1 MTLSRDTKTL
11 KVIGFAGFS
20 GSGKTT
26 LIEALIPVL
35 RSKGLSISLIK
46 HAHHDFDVD
55 VPGKDSYRHRE
66 AGAQEVL
73 VTSDRRWALMHEL
86 RGHPETTLQ
95 EHLQRLSP
103 CDLVIVEGFKREPF
117 AKIEV
122 RRKDHDAP
130 ALAPSDPYI
139 IAIATDTALESESL
153 PILDLNQPND
163 IADFLVR
170 YIAMPDFM
178 HQHDHQGIPR

>member
-1 MTLSRDTKTL
+1 LRA
-11 KVIGFAGFS
+11 IGFAGFS

-26 LIEALIPVL
+26 LIEALIPIL
-35 RSKGLSISLIK
+35 RASGLTLSLIK
-46 HAHHDFDVD
+46 HAHHGFDVD

-86 RGHPETTLQ
+86 RGHPEPSFH

-103 CDLVIVEGFKREPF
+103 CDLVIVEGFKKEAF

-130 ALAPSDPYI
+130 DLAPHDPWI
-139 IAIATDTALESESL
+139 IAIASDTQIDSGALPLLNLNDPHDVAHFLLDWLEKPETALGSGALGAQS
-153 PILDLNQPND
+153 
-163 IADFLVR
+163 
-170 YIAMPDFM
+170 
-178 HQHDHQGIPR
+178 